1 MLFYLFCRLSN
12 NSRIDHSYQAVEVNE
27 GSKESP
33 RVNTPA
39 NVSNTKPSY
48 NNPNQETLNTND
60 RMVSPKR
67 KVEHFPHLYVANNVK
82 TSTFNEQTDKSNKNN
97 LMNNH
102 DYNKYC
108 PHTPINMV
116 PERDTGPLNSNNV
129 STVGS
134 LRLPACPNLSS
145 SSKYNGDIKNE
156 EHRIIS
162 GRPHHH
168 VSVQELRLQVTLK
181 YIV

>member
-1 MLFYLFCRLSN
+1 MDN
-12 NSRIDHSYQAVEVNE
+12 SYQSIEVNE
-27 GSKESP
+27 GNKESP

-39 NVSNTKPSY
+39 NISNTKPVY
-48 NNPNQETLNTND
+48 NPNQESSNSND

-82 TSTFNEQTDKSNKNN
+82 TSTFNEQTDKSNKNI

-102 DYNKYC
+102 EYNKYC

-116 PERDTGPLNSNNV
+116 PERDTGPLTSGTV

-134 LRLPACPNLSS
+134 LRLPACQNLST
-145 SSKYNGDIKNE
+145 SSKYNGDMKND

-168 VSVQELRLQVTLK
+168 VSVQELRLQVILNEM
-181 YIV
+181 